1 MYIPKSQRGPARLPS
16 DYMTDKEL
24 EALNGEVKVYKLG
37 KPMTWGMFS
46 EMPDDL
52 KKEYIVKLRNA
63 FKIPDRWLGELMG
76 VSASTFSKCMRE
88 LGIGRGRG
96 AGASIR
102 DWFAT
107 EDCTKFIEWWCGYID
122 IPKQTVMEG

>member
-1 MYIPKSQRGPARLPS
+1 
-16 DYMTDKEL
+16 MTDKEL

-52 KKEYIVKLRNA
+52 KKEYIQKLRTA
-63 FKIPDRWLGELMG
+63 FEIPDAALAGLMG
-76 VSASTFSKCMRE
+76 VSASAFSKHMRK
-88 LGIGRGRG
+88 LGLGRGRG
-96 AGASIR
+96 AGAASR
-102 DWFAT
+102 GWF
-107 EDCTKFIEWWCGYID
+107 DTKQCGEFVLWWCGIRA